1 VVDVSETNLLGDY
14 HLTGTS
20 SPAFGRGV
28 ASTTVVWGT
37 GQLGWQYTVSAPAD
51 DIDGQTRPS
60 GTGAQRR
67 YEAGSDQL
75 KP

>member
-1 VVDVSETNLLGDY
+1 
-14 HLTGTS
+14 
-20 SPAFGRGV
+20 
-28 ASTTVVWGT
+28 VVWGT